1 MISFKRKR
9 TKLINFFL
17 QILQSNELI
26 DYLNNPDEIPQRKA
40 EPYGEYPGSDAVVI
54 LHEDTFEEAINTFS
68 NLLVM
73 FYAPG
78 NLWKFGLLDFCFQQR
93 DLSSNLFGFVVLGC
107 GHCTLFKPVFAEAA
121 KIIKKTQIGTL
132 AAIDGSVYHEI
143 SKRYDLTGY
152 PTMKHFK
159 NGRLTGD
166 YDGRRNVDSIFK
178 FMANHDKK
186 KKDEL

>member
-9 TKLINFFL
+9 TKLINFFFKSCSL
-17 QILQSNELI
+17 TSLLTISIIRMRFRREKQSHTESTLAPMQWSFCTMI
-26 DYLNNPDEIPQRKA
+26 RSKKQSTHFPIYLLCSMHP
-40 EPYGEYPGSDAVVI
+40 VI
-54 LHEDTFEEAINTFS
+54 F
-68 NLLVM
+68 
-73 FYAPG
+73 G
-78 NLWKFGLLDFCFQQR
+78 NSLDFCFQQR